1 MGFPRQEYRSEKDVT
16 VARNSSSPVRSGR
29 RSISVQSGSPQLQ
42 PLLMVSTEEL
52 MMWKKTQD
60 TGPRIA
66 EVHME
71 RMISVSPE
79 NSCILPYIKK
89 C

>member
-1 MGFPRQEYRSEKDVT
+1 MSQLPGIPALQGAQEGEAYLCNLEAPR
-16 VARNSSSPVRSGR
+16 
-29 RSISVQSGSPQLQ
+29 LQ

-66 EVHME
+66 EMHME